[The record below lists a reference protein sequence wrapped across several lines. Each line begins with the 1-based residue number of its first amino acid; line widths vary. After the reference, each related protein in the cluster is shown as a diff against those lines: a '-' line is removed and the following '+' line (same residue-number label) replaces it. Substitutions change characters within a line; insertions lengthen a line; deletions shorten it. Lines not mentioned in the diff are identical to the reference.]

1 MLIFGQLCLVYYW
14 EDCHSTKFSN
24 SKEEYKTVL
33 IIMLIF
39 FKCINFI
46 EIKWMF
52 VLIFSW
58 KTAKS
63 SKQFQGQNVQFFP
76 TSSACVKLVY
86 KLLLLLT
93 DTIKYFGFFLSS
105 LTKLIQTITCTQLK
119 SNLKISLFSDK
130 MAICRKVVDVICFE
144 QAVPQCWFNAKFFF

>member
-1 MLIFGQLCLVYYW
+1 MSVQIRDTCLSMIIVNEKHILEWLDFLMSIFGQLCLVYYW
-14 EDCHSTKFSN
+14 EDCDSTKFSN

-76 TSSACVKLVY
+76 TSSAGVKLVY

-105 LTKLIQTITCTQLK
+105 LTNSNNYMHTVKIK
-119 SNLKISLFSDK
+119 S
-130 MAICRKVVDVICFE
+130 
-144 QAVPQCWFNAKFFF
+144 

>member
-1 MLIFGQLCLVYYW
+1 
-14 EDCHSTKFSN
+14 
-24 SKEEYKTVL
+24 
-33 IIMLIF
+33 
-39 FKCINFI
+39 
-46 EIKWMF
+46 MF

-105 LTKLIQTITCTQLK
+105 LTNPNNYMHTVKIK
-119 SNLKISLFSDK
+119 S
-130 MAICRKVVDVICFE
+130 
-144 QAVPQCWFNAKFFF
+144 